1 MKSLELQVCR
11 ILHAK
16 IKRIAMAAY
25 AKANDGR
32 KRHAPYSLPVEVDNM
47 IAMLGRTATATNDE
61 LEAMAQYATT
71 GAVGEMTC
79 S

>member
-1 MKSLELQVCR
+1 MSNLEHQTCR

-16 IKRIAMAAY
+16 IKRIATAAY

-32 KRHAPYSLPVEVDNM
+32 KRNAPYSLPVEVDNM
-47 IAMLGRTATATNDE
+47 VAMLGRTATATSDE
-61 LEAMAQYATT
+61 MEAMVQYATT
-71 GAVGEMTC
+71 GAVRELVC